1 MRVAAKMMS
10 TGFYVPIGSGAKFS
24 LRAIFHHRPPYR
36 RFSDTE
42 AQQAGMLIRAPTWR
56 SEEDAA
62 QIAPEQLKR
71 YKENL
76 NVERACSGSQTRK
89 IIAIKKQPRQQ

>member
-42 AQQAGMLIRAPTWR
+42 AQQAGMLVCLTVTGLKNAIPSSGCNAAFVMRFLPFQSFLLRSGDQRWIETRA
-56 SEEDAA
+56 
-62 QIAPEQLKR
+62 
-71 YKENL
+71 
-76 NVERACSGSQTRK
+76 
-89 IIAIKKQPRQQ
+89 